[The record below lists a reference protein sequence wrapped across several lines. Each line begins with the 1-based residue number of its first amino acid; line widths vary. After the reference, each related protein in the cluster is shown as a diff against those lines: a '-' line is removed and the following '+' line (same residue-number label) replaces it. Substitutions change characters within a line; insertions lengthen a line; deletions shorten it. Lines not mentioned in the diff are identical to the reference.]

1 MQLTLTFLEPPP
13 PKQPPLSQELR
24 DAEARA
30 EALKVLARIIAQAY
44 RVPVET
50 IITSSAQAAKLS
62 AWIDTWDAVR

>member
-1 MQLTLTFLEPPP
+1 MRRVAMQLTLTFLEPPP

-44 RVPVET
+44 
-50 IITSSAQAAKLS
+50 QATNQAE
-62 AWIDTWDAVR
+62 ATDE